1 MLNINNNQQNQNINF
16 GRRLKP
22 NEIKPYTES
31 ISKGLKALDKEVDII
46 IHNSSAPSSRRQN
59 TGVGSLL
66 SETYERQFLP
76 FLKKHSITGVQ
87 QDPDGMRKGLDG
99 SPYVGDTMAKNIL
112 MIPLEK
118 YKRVENG
125 KLIKEETFDNI
136 VKNRPNKD
144 TGNVDYSYVIPKYN
158 EALHEA
164 YTTFKEKSADVKR
177 LPIGE
182 QKAISGLNKEF
193 TEFKDKNAKKLEKNA
208 IYNVLSEE
216 HGNDYWPNW
225 KNEIDKNLYSPKVG
239 DEEKASQRLTEI
251 KTKHADK
258 IDEFIFN
265 QMLIAKSRKAKN
277 AKAGIKTIGDSP
289 IAFSNIDVW
298 GNRKAFKEGWNL
310 GCPPDYFSKEGQ
322 AWGFAIIEPK
332 TIFNKDGSL
341 GIGGKLMADKYESMF
356 KDNPGGVRID
366 HTIGLIDPFVY
377 KGKPSD
383 ASAGRL
389 YSSPDNPELKEYA
402 KSTTKQYADIIEKIV
417 IPAAQ
422 RAGVKSD
429 AIICED
435 LGSVTEPVKNVMKEL
450 KLRGIAVTEFSDAS
464 KECSVR
470 GKNVPQN
477 KVIMLGSHDNPSFI
491 EYTDGLFSDGRKDDL
506 AKHAK
511 ALAEDTLPQ
520 GTNIE

>member
-31 ISKGLKALDKEVDII
+31 ISKGLKALDKEVDIM

-59 TGVGSLL
+59 TDVGSLL

-164 YTTFKEKSADVKR
+164 YTTFKEKSADVKK

-182 QKAISGLNKEF
+182 QKAITGLNKEF

-225 KNEIDKNLYSPKVG
+225 GNEIDKNLYSPKAG
-239 DEEKASQRLTEI
+239 DEEKASERLAEI

-265 QMLIAKSRKAKN
+265 QMLIAKSRKVTNAKN

-332 TIFNKDGSL
+332 TIFNK
-341 GIGGKLMADKYESMF
+341 
-356 KDNPGGVRID
+356 
-366 HTIGLIDPFVY
+366 
-377 KGKPSD
+377 
-383 ASAGRL
+383 
-389 YSSPDNPELKEYA
+389 
-402 KSTTKQYADIIEKIV
+402 
-417 IPAAQ
+417 
-422 RAGVKSD
+422 
-429 AIICED
+429 
-435 LGSVTEPVKNVMKEL
+435 
-450 KLRGIAVTEFSDAS
+450 
-464 KECSVR
+464 
-470 GKNVPQN
+470 
-477 KVIMLGSHDNPSFI
+477 
-491 EYTDGLFSDGRKDDL
+491 
-506 AKHAK
+506 
-511 ALAEDTLPQ
+511 
-520 GTNIE
+520 